1 MCFQRLS
8 NCSIQDILK
17 RDPIVLAPMA
27 GISDPPYRQ
36 VVREMGCSF
45 AYSEMLS
52 DNALIYGNKRT
63 SKMLTI
69 SPNDHPLS
77 VQLFGSDPERMAE
90 AAKLVEQAGA
100 DFIDINMGCPTPK
113 ITANGEGAALMLKPL
128 RARDII
134 RAVRRAV
141 SLPVTVKTRK
151 GWAPGRGDAVEIA
164 RIAED
169 EGVSAVAIHGRYRE
183 QFYSGEA
190 DWDIIREVKN
200 AVRVPVL
207 GSGDVFT
214 PEDAKKMLDETG
226 CDGVLIAR
234 GALGNPWI
242 FKRTQALLRHG
253 EVMPEPTAEERI
265 RVALWHL
272 RLQVDYSGE
281 HMGVRQMRKHIGWYI
296 KGLKNSSKVRGELNT
311 LSSVEQVERKLM
323 EYLATLEEPPMT

>member
-1 MCFQRLS
+1 M
-8 NCSIQDILK
+8 
-17 RDPIVLAPMA
+17 
-27 GISDPPYRQ
+27 
-36 VVREMGCSF
+36 
-45 AYSEMLS
+45 
-52 DNALIYGNKRT
+52 
-63 SKMLTI
+63 
-69 SPNDHPLS
+69 
-77 VQLFGSDPERMAE
+77 
-90 AAKLVEQAGA
+90 
-100 DFIDINMGCPTPK
+100 
-113 ITANGEGAALMLKPL
+113 
-128 RARDII
+128 
-134 RAVRRAV
+134 
-141 SLPVTVKTRK
+141 
-151 GWAPGRGDAVEIA
+151 EIA

-190 DWDIIREVKN
+190 DWDIYEVKN
-200 AVRVPVL
+200 AVRVLSWVAVMC
-207 GSGDVFT
+207 SHRRT
-214 PEDAKKMLDETG
+214 PKMLDETG